1 MRYDK
6 LRHLVQHLKKT
17 LPCTKCGKTFLYKDI
32 TVIITTEEEGIFS
45 LKCSKCGVVTL
56 ANAGLEYE
64 RRHNSVISKKDVN
77 EMHEFLESFNGDFK
91 KLFKSSNPKKS

>member
-1 MRYDK
+1 M
-6 LRHLVQHLKKT
+6 
-17 LPCTKCGKTFLYKDI
+17 YKEI
-32 TVIITTEEEGIFS
+32 TVIVTTEEEGIFS
-45 LKCSKCGVVTL
+45 LKCNKCGMVTL

-91 KLFKSSNPKKS
+91 KLFKSSKPNKQ